1 MGWGGYN
8 PNREEAH
15 EAFKDALVKEFNDIY
30 GTDENDINSW
40 HKICV
45 VVGLDP
51 LPDTLEEARD
61 VSTRGHHNLLGAHL
75 CDVCRKS

>member
-8 PNREEAH
+8 PDREEAH

-61 VSTRGHHNLLGAHL
+61 VSTRGHQNVLGAHL